1 MTTQIFEQVKHILV
15 ERFAIKPVNVRPSV
29 DLQKE
34 LGLDSMDA
42 IDLLSAVNEAFEIRV
57 PVELL
62 DKIHT
67 VSELVETIEKFG
79 NAGGSRRAEY

>member
-1 MTTQIFEQVKHILV
+1 MTSQTFEQLKHILV
-15 ERFAIKPVNVRPSV
+15 ERFAINPANVQPNA
-29 DLQKE
+29 DFQKE

-42 IDLLSAVNEAFEIRV
+42 IDLLLAVNDVFKIRV

-67 VSELVETIEKFG
+67 VSDLVENIKKFR
-79 NAGGSRRAEY
+79 NAGGSRRAE

>member
-1 MTTQIFEQVKHILV
+1 MTTKTFEQVKHILV
-15 ERFAIKPVNVRPSV
+15 ERFAIQSANVQPNA
-29 DLQKE
+29 DLQKQ

-42 IDLLSAVNEAFEIRV
+42 IDLLSAVNDVFGIRV

-67 VSELVETIEKFG
+67 VSDLVETIQKLARQGE
-79 NAGGSRRAEY
+79 R